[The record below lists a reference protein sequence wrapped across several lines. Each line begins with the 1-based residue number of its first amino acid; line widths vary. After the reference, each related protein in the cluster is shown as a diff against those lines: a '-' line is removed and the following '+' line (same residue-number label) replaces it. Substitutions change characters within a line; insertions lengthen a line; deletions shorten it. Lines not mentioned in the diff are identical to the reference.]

1 MKFYLNDQQQKSLV
15 TIKGQQIKLT
25 EAILILISINCYGLQ
40 NKTPKMRNAKTFF
53 LIASRFVAKPS
64 IYKRIR
70 IKAAKVSAGTDLS
83 IQVNFITIRQFGIT
97 RKEYLRRYAGNKQNN
112 PYNDKMLDSRYNG
125 NNTRNYKK

>member
-1 MKFYLNDQQQKSLV
+1 
-15 TIKGQQIKLT
+15 
-25 EAILILISINCYGLQ
+25 
-40 NKTPKMRNAKTFF
+40 MRNTKNIC
-53 LIASRFVAKPS
+53 LIVSRFVAKPS
-64 IYKRIR
+64 IYLGCIAEQQRSCDQ
-70 IKAAKVSAGTDLS
+70 AKVSAGTDLS